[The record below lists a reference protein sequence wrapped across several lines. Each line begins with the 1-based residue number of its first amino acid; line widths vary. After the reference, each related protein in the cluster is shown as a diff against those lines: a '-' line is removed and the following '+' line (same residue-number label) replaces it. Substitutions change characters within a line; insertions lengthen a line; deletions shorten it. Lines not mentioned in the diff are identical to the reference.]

1 MLFSDEDVG
10 QEDQIGCRYNHNT
23 KIVHD
28 KVTETCAITV
38 KEMRFYWVKYAKG
51 PLQGQFW
58 SVNFEGM
65 RRILQD
71 TLILGQSLSYREKC

>member
-1 MLFSDEDVG
+1 MRNDGTEKKGAKNSDNKKQCKPAQSWLSKLNKNESQKMLFSDEDVG

-38 KEMRFYWVKYAKG
+38 KEMRFY
-51 PLQGQFW
+51 
-58 SVNFEGM
+58 
-65 RRILQD
+65 
-71 TLILGQSLSYREKC
+71 